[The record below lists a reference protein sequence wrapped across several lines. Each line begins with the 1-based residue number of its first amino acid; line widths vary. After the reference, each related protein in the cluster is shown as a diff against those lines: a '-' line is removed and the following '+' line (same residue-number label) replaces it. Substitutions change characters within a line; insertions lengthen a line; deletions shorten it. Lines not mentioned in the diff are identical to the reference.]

1 MRQIIALGGGGFS
14 MEPGN
19 PLLDEYILSQSP
31 AVNPKICLL
40 PTASGDHPEYIDG
53 FYDYFTTKR
62 CRPSHLPLLEPL
74 FTRIRDMEEFLL
86 EQHIIYVT
94 GGHTG
99 HMLALWQELGIDLI
113 LKKAWEQNIL
123 LAGVSAGAT
132 CWFEF
137 GLTDSIPDQLTG
149 EPCLG
154 FLKGSHC
161 SHYENTER
169 RPIFHSLIAA
179 RELPE
184 GYGTDNFAALH
195 FVEDRLKCVVAS
207 RPGAA
212 SHFVSRVPGG
222 VSEKPIPGTF
232 LGVEG

>member
-1 MRQIIALGGGGFS
+1 MGGGGFS

-19 PLLDEYILSQSP
+19 PLFDEYILNQSP
-31 AVNPKICLL
+31 TANPKICLL

-53 FYDYFTTKR
+53 FYDYFTTKH
-62 CRPSHLPLLEPL
+62 CRPSHLPLVEPL
-74 FTRIRDMEEFLL
+74 FTRFEDL
-86 EQHIIYVT
+86 EDFVLDQHIIYVT

-113 LKKAWEQNIL
+113 LGKAWEKGII
-123 LAGVSAGAT
+123 LAGVSAGAS
-132 CWFEF
+132 CWFEM
-137 GLTDSIPDQLTG
+137 GLTDSVPDQLTG

-154 FLKGSHC
+154 FLRGSHC
-161 SHYENTER
+161 AHYENVER
-169 RPIFHSLIAA
+169 RPTFHRLVAA
-179 RELPE
+179 EELPE

-195 FVEDRLKCVVAS
+195 FIDDALKKVVAS

-222 VSEKPIPGTF
+222 VREKRMEGKY
-232 LGVEG
+232 LGEYL